1 MAIGE
6 FLIIHILTG
15 PSKFDL
21 PSVIFFYLCMFVLQL
36 PFLLG
41 VPFLEKLAPPIAPIF
56 VGRTGSQLFLTDGKP
71 EKPPLLLRMASDCE
85 DGKFM

>member
-1 MAIGE
+1 MV
-6 FLIIHILTG
+6 LL
-15 PSKFDL
+15 
-21 PSVIFFYLCMFVLQL
+21 FFFQL

-41 VPFLEKLAPPIAPIF
+41 SPLLEKLAPSFASIF

-71 EKPPLLLRMASDCE
+71 NRPPLLLKMATDCE

>member
-1 MAIGE
+1 M
-6 FLIIHILTG
+6 LI
-15 PSKFDL
+15 S
-21 PSVIFFYLCMFVLQL
+21 QL

-41 VPFLEKLAPPIAPIF
+41 VPILEKLAAPMAPIF

-71 EKPPLLLRMASDCE
+71 NRPPLLLRMASDCE